1 MFKGR
6 CRAPTAALLEVA
18 VKVGTVVEKEA
29 AVRLTEAA
37 TAAEEAINRK
47 RMEMVLLLS
56 PRLGL
61 QEETTGRLVLLC
73 RAVQCMLE
81 VLELRW
87 GVLEWLAR
95 KPPVR
100 WDPRLVLLRLLQ
112 IVRRH
117 RLTRLRGPGGAPIPF
132 LRRQVQ
138 QRSLGV
144 R

>member
-1 MFKGR
+1 MGKD
-6 CRAPTAALLEVA
+6 
-18 VKVGTVVEKEA
+18 A

-95 KPPVR
+95 KLPVR
-100 WDPRLVLLRLLQ
+100 WDPRLVLL
-112 IVRRH
+112 
-117 RLTRLRGPGGAPIPF
+117 
-132 LRRQVQ
+132 
-138 QRSLGV
+138 
-144 R
+144 